1 MACTIYAVASE
12 DKAKP
17 GNMARPRLGDWLED
31 ELLSVSQQHFEV
43 IVSLLEEEEAA
54 ELDLNDESSLSAW
67 HGIQFVRIPISD
79 RGVPALDDATMAAL
93 SSLRTLWRE
102 GKAILTQCRMGGG
115 RAPMIAACVMVSKKC
130 GSEEAFA
137 KLSAARGIA
146 VPESDEQRL
155 SVQKY
160 VELVRREKK

>member
-1 MACTIYAVASE
+1 
-12 DKAKP
+12 
-17 GNMARPRLGDWLED
+17 MARPRPGDWLED

-67 HGIQFVRIPISD
+67 HGIPFVRIPISD
-79 RGVPALDDATMAAL
+79 RGVPALDDARMAAL

-102 GKAILTQCRMGGG
+102 GKAIVTHCRMGGG
-115 RAPMIAACVMVSKKC
+115 RAPMIAACVMVSKEC
-130 GSEEAFA
+130 ASEEAFA

-146 VPESDEQRL
+146 VPEGDEQRL

>member
-79 RGVPALDDATMAAL
+79 RGVQTAVE
-93 SSLRTLWRE
+93 RE
-102 GKAILTQCRMGGG
+102 ASGPCVGG
-115 RAPMIAACVMVSKKC
+115 RGGCGGALRAPRHPWC
-130 GSEEAFA
+130 
-137 KLSAARGIA
+137 R
-146 VPESDEQRL
+146 
-155 SVQKY
+155 
-160 VELVRREKK
+160 